1 MKNMLF
7 KNKAKRFTLSFIF
20 LLIGMFMTSFCFAA
34 GDDSNDIATTQAVEN
49 RAKQRSVGDGL
60 GYMAAALAI
69 GAGSVAAGIAVA
81 SAAPAALGAFS
92 EDPTSFGKTI
102 VFVALGEG
110 VSILSFIAAMMI
122 ISGLNQ

>member
-1 MKNMLF
+1 MKKILF
-7 KNKAKRFTLSFIF
+7 INKAKLFTFSFLF

-34 GDDSNDIATTQAVEN
+34 GDDENDVSTTQTVEN
-49 RAKQRSVGDGL
+49 QINGHSVGDGL

-92 EDPTSFGKTI
+92 EDPTAFGKTI

-122 ISGLNQ
+122 ITGLNK

>member
-7 KNKAKRFTLSFIF
+7 KNKAKRFTFSFIF

-34 GDDSNDIATTQAVEN
+34 GDDSNDVATTQAVEN
-49 RAKQRSVGDGL
+49 RASGRSVGDGL